1 MGARRWFL
9 TIIGEPLVHFFAIAA
24 ILTFGFAVLQNERDP
39 HLIVISK
46 TQIDRLIS
54 AYHLQFNVD
63 PSPETLRLLVDKYVD
78 EEILFREGRALRLDQ
93 DDEIVRRRIVQKVQ
107 FLQQDLSAP
116 AEPSAQDLEQFYSSH
131 SDGYRQAA
139 RVTFSHIF
147 FARDDAGSAGA
158 IARAKAALKRLS
170 DQVTRAPA
178 LGDPFADLFDYA
190 NLSKAEIE
198 RVFGAGDFAKAL
210 FDAPPGRW
218 VGPIESNYGWHLIRV
233 ATHTPEGRQPFA
245 EIADRVRADWIAARM
260 AETNARNFAA
270 VKARYRIIDDRD
282 SAK

>member
-1 MGARRWFL
+1 M
-9 TIIGEPLVHFFAIAA
+9 
-24 ILTFGFAVLQNERDP
+24 LTFGFAAVQKERDP
-39 HLIVISK
+39 HIIVISR
-46 TQIDRLIS
+46 TQIDRLVS

-63 PSPETLRLLVDKYVD
+63 PSPETLPLLVDKYVD
-78 EEILFREGRALRLDQ
+78 EEILFREGRALHLDQ

-116 AEPSAQDLEQFYSSH
+116 AEPSAQDLEQFYANY
-131 SDGYRQAA
+131 SDNYRQAA

-147 FARDDAGSAGA
+147 FAREDAGGAGA
-158 IARAKAALKRLS
+158 KARAKLALKGLS

-198 RVFGAGDFAKAL
+198 RVFGAGDFARAL
-210 FDAPPGRW
+210 FDAPTGLW
-218 VGPIESNYGWHLIRV
+218 IGPVESNYGWHLIRV
-233 ATHTPEGRQPFA
+233 AAHSPEGRQPFA

-260 AETNARNFAA
+260 AETNARIFAA

-282 SAK
+282 GTK